1 MKKRHLCER
10 LSSLYAMALVTLYFL
25 FLPFGGYARMMEEKY
40 ILFLALTLPYVLSML
55 ILSRLGLHGAM
66 PLLAAAFLFFTA
78 LSCVLSPHG
87 AATLIGG
94 TRKSGLLTAALY
106 PALFYFLSRHLRPT
120 RSLVYAAG
128 VSVTLCDLLI
138 FLQLTGA
145 NPFSLY
151 PEGLTYFDGNVAYAG
166 SFVGSAG
173 NADFTAFLLT
183 LAVCA
188 FAAALARGFSP
199 ALLLPLALTLLCLW
213 QLRVAAAFVGLF
225 AFALFAPLL
234 MFKPRKALLLSLS
247 LLALAL
253 VFLWFYPGESG
264 TLYEASRLLHG
275 ESDLSFG
282 SGRLAIWRQLLPH
295 IAERPI
301 LGSGCGTLHLLD
313 LKPFYWYVDG
323 KTVHSLITDAHSEY
337 LGLLVERGALALLT
351 YLALLALALRRCIVR
366 VREPRFAV
374 CGAVLAAYAA
384 MAAFSVTTCITAPY
398 LWLTLAITAKKDD
411 S

>member
-1 MKKRHLCER
+1 MKKQRLCAQ

-40 ILFLALTLPYVLSML
+40 ILFLALTLPYVLTML
-55 ILSRLGLHGAM
+55 VLSRERPRGAM
-66 PLLAAAFLFFTA
+66 PLLAAAFLFFTVLSCA
-78 LSCVLSPHG
+78 LSPYG

-106 PALFYFLSRHLRPT
+106 PALFYFLSRHLKPT

-128 VSVTLCDLLI
+128 VSVTLCDLLV

-151 PEGLTYFDGNVAYAG
+151 PEGLSYFDGNVAYAG

-173 NADFTAFLLT
+173 NTDFTAFLLT

-188 FAAALARGFSP
+188 FAAALARGFHLW
-199 ALLLPLALTLLCLW
+199 LLAPLALTLLCLW

-234 MFKPRKALLLSLS
+234 IFKKHRALLLSLS

-253 VFLWFYPGESG
+253 VFLWFYPGGSG

-275 ESDLSFG
+275 EADLSFG
-282 SGRLAIWRQLLPH
+282 SGRLAIWTQLPEH
-295 IAERPI
+295 IAARPL
-301 LGSGCGTLHLLD
+301 LGHGCGTLHLLD

-337 LGLLVERGALALLT
+337 LGILVERGVLALAA
-351 YLALLALALRRCIVR
+351 YLALLALGLWRCIAR

-374 CGAVLAAYAA
+374 GGALLVSYAA

-398 LWLTLAITAKKDD
+398 LWLTLAIIAKND
-411 S
+411 